1 MRTVAGA
8 DKIVVLKDGKV
19 DECGTPF
26 DLTLSGGFYKKMQ
39 DLQQGA
45 LGWNL

>member
-8 DKIVVLKDGKV
+8 DKIVVLKEGRV
-19 DECGTPF
+19 AECGTPA
-26 DLTLSGGFYKKMQ
+26 DLTATGGFYKKMQ